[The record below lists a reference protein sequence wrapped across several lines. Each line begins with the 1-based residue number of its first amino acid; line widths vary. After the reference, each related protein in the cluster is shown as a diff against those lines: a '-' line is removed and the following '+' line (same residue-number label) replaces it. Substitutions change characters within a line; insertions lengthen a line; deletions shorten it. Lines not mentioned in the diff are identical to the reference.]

1 PRAGTGR
8 RGPEA
13 AATLRPW
20 LLGPLSARR
29 TRGKPPLPDLP
40 RRAAPPARRD
50 PRRPD
55 LATHLPPLAAM
66 PSADAPSLA
75 VAAIAAKAC
84 LPRPRHIGRTAS
96 GATFQV
102 CRSLSGPV
110 DREARSFASV
120 IGAPR
125 SMPRADSGAP
135 RPQFTNSRP
144 GERHLAPWVG
154 ATTVWRV
161 LSLSGVSCP
170 SPRA

>member
-1 PRAGTGR
+1 
-8 RGPEA
+8 
-13 AATLRPW
+13 
-20 LLGPLSARR
+20 
-29 TRGKPPLPDLP
+29 
-40 RRAAPPARRD
+40 
-50 PRRPD
+50 
-55 LATHLPPLAAM
+55 
-66 PSADAPSLA
+66 APSLA

-144 GERHLAPWVG
+144 GERHLALGWCNDRLACPQLERRLVSFTESALRG
-154 ATTVWRV
+154 TT
-161 LSLSGVSCP
+161 SDS
-170 SPRA
+170 A